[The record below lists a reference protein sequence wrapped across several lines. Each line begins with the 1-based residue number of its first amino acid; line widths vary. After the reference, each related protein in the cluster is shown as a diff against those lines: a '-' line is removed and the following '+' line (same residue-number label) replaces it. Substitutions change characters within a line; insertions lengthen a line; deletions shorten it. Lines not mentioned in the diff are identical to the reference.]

1 MFMRYATLAL
11 TALVLMSCNRDPNY
25 LKQEYLK
32 RGNDFFK
39 AGKLKEAS
47 IYYRKSIEQD
57 RKFDEAYYHLALTEL
72 KLGAGVGAVRPL
84 RVAVELLKPG
94 TPDSN
99 DAILKLS
106 EIEVAAAGAMGF
118 EKAAPLIKE
127 VEGYRDGLLK
137 RNPNSWEGHKLAGDL
152 AFLNVRKYFSAQQMV
167 DAKKALGEAI
177 REYRTSLTANP
188 NEYATSV
195 ALARSLRLDGE
206 APEAETILA
215 SLTDKDKQNP
225 AAYID
230 LYRQYL
236 AERKYPEAESLL
248 KKAIQ
253 NNPKDSSMRLELA
266 RFYLGT
272 NKRDDLLKLLNEMKS
287 NLSQFPDAYVQ
298 AGDFFLRVNQ
308 FDDAIK
314 QFEEGIKKDPDKKI
328 VYMKHEVETYVRSNR
343 MQLATAKNEDILK
356 LDSKDPDARGLKA
369 TLSIDK
375 GEYGAAAT
383 ELQSVVT
390 ARPQNY
396 VAHFNLGRAY
406 LGKGDIEQAR
416 QEFDKAVQL
425 RPDYIMARLAQTQVA
440 LLRGDVEAAIHDAD
454 DLLRIQP
461 NSIEGLV
468 MKAAALQRAQKFDDA
483 RAVLEPALQKAPN
496 AVPLMLE
503 MGVIDLQQ
511 KKTKDAIAIFA
522 RAYQTNPNNIRGLL
536 GESRAYLADGQL
548 DKSVEIV
555 RAEAQKSPDRVDLMR
570 ELGNAQAAA
579 GQFPAAIAT
588 YQTLLAKFKDPK
600 QQSGLLVQIAQAY
613 RYEGDVQHSV
623 EAFEKSR
630 QGVAENPVTLRDL
643 GMLYEELNRKDL
655 AKTYYER
662 ALKLDSTDPLA
673 LNNLAYL
680 IAENNGD
687 LNEALSYAQRA
698 KQRLPTFT
706 EITDTLGWIYMK
718 KNLTDSAID
727 SFKSLVVQAPQNPIY
742 HYHYAMALNQK
753 GDRESA
759 RKECQAA
766 LADKPNKAQED
777 QIRQLLSKLT

>member
-1 MFMRYATLAL
+1 MRYATLAL
-11 TALVLMSCNRDPNY
+11 TALFLISCNRDPNY

-39 AGKLKEAS
+39 AGKLKEAN
-47 IYYRKSIEQD
+47 IYYRKAIEQD
-57 RKFDEAYYHLALTEL
+57 RKFGEAYYRLALTDL
-72 KLGAGVGAVRPL
+72 KQGAGVSSVRPL

-99 DAILKLS
+99 DAILKLA
-106 EIEVAAAGAMGF
+106 EIEVAAAASVEKNEAM
-118 EKAAPLIKE
+118 IKE
-127 VEGYRDGLLK
+127 VQGYTDGLLK

-152 AFLNVRKYFSAQQMV
+152 AFLEVRRQYTQQKIV
-167 DAKKALGEAI
+167 EAKKALASTVT
-177 REYRTSLTANP
+177 EYRASLAANP
-188 NEYATSV
+188 GEYSTSI
-195 ALARSLRLDGE
+195 ALARALELTGE
-206 APEAETILA
+206 AAESETMFA
-215 SLTDKDKQNP
+215 ALTDKDKENT
-225 AAYID
+225 AAYND
-230 LYRQYL
+230 LFRLYV
-236 AERKYPEAESLL
+236 AERKLPQAEEVL
-248 KKAIQ
+248 KKAIK
-253 NNPKDSSMRLELA
+253 NNPKDVTTRLELA
-266 RFYLGT
+266 RFYLAT
-272 NKRDDLLKLLNEMKS
+272 NKRDDLLKLLNDMKS
-287 NLSQFPDAYVQ
+287 DLKQFPNAYIQ

-308 FDDAIK
+308 YDEAIK
-314 QFEEGIKKDPDKKI
+314 QYEEGVKKDPDQKLT
-328 VYMKHEVETYVRSNR
+328 YMKHEVEVYVRSNR
-343 MQLATAKNEDILK
+343 MQLATAKNEEILK
-356 LDSKDPDARGLKA
+356 LDPKDPEARGLKA
-369 TLSIDK
+369 TLSIDR
-375 GEYGAAAT
+375 GEFGTATT

-390 ARPQNY
+390 ARPGNY

-406 LGKGDIEQAR
+406 LGKGDLEQAR

-425 RPDYIMARLAQTQVA
+425 RPDYLMARLAQTQVA
-440 LLRGDVEAAIHDAD
+440 LLRGDVDAAIHDAD
-454 DLLRIQP
+454 DLLRIAP
-461 NSIEGLV
+461 NSVEGIV
-468 MKAAALQRAQKFDDA
+468 MKAAALQRAQRYDDA
-483 RAVLEPALQKAPN
+483 RGALEPALAKNPT

-503 MGVIDLQQ
+503 LGVIDLQQ
-511 KKTKDAIAIFA
+511 KRAKDAIAMFQ

-548 DKSVEIV
+548 QKSVDIV
-555 RAEAQKSPDRVDLMR
+555 QAEAQKNPDRVDLAR

-588 YQTLLAKFKDPK
+588 YQALLARFKDPR

-613 RYEGDVQHSV
+613 RYEGDVQHSI

-630 QGVAENPVTLRDL
+630 QGVTDNSVTLRDL
-643 GMLYEELNRKDL
+643 GMLYEEINRKDL
-655 AKTYYER
+655 AKQYYEK
-662 ALKLDSTDPLA
+662 ALKLQSDDPLA

-680 IAENNGD
+680 LAENNGD

-698 KQRLPTFT
+698 KQKLPTFT

-777 QIRQLLSKLT
+777 QIKQLLSKLS